1 MYRSFVTCDD
11 PDGVVECGMIRRSRS
26 RPGKME
32 PKIERGK
39 EMKKSSARK
48 VEKED
53 IVSKGSSV
61 ECHKPSSSQLLEV
74 SRGAQKLNQVIDT
87 WSKGTSNVGN
97 SKDIAKDLLK
107 GALDLQESLHML
119 GKLQEASQYKSRLK
133 EKEKSDRLRMSE
145 AMDRVNSSSFSFR
158 EQNYQT
164 GFQNPRLSAD
174 GSSRDSIEELKKVIR
189 ESLARQNLLP
199 DGKTEENAY
208 LRGRYMES
216 ALDLPSTSSSQTS
229 MVHTSNFSSTNSPMS
244 SAASEKKA
252 KGPTLVAKL
261 MGLEEFPSKQ
271 LQTTTKLLETEKI
284 FNQQRP
290 AFEMDMPRAR
300 KPPFLVQ
307 KKDSERRTLQ
317 EILETI
323 HLKGLLKS
331 KSSKEHN
338 PRYLHSH
345 DPFSRQRLLN
355 DGVPI
360 VLIKPLRDPWSQVK
374 KPSIPVF
381 GEERAVNKETV
392 LKKQKANE
400 EPPSMTIDCKQ
411 GRLNSD
417 RMSDKVVAEETT
429 MKRVSHDGVRDR
441 KKTKI
446 MSEKQEVKTKQKLLS
461 RMKNAGALTQQP
473 EKKDAIEMK
482 SAKVQK
488 LATASRK
495 PVEKE
500 IVKAK
505 NLTRYQDEAKGTP
518 TTFYSLRNSTK
529 NQSSQK
535 QTTASNSISTSRTR
549 AKVHSTNE
557 QKKSPVKKET
567 PISKPTAAKV
577 IIENLGHEAYGKK
590 LTSEN
595 DSALV
600 EDQKSMK
607 EETESSENQ
616 LGEHCNNDRS
626 SVSGIIQGTGEFQRD
641 SICSEEVDDQL
652 SPHEIESKSFT
663 TGNTLKALLLSN
675 PEFRNHAEELFDLN
689 VNVPTA
695 FQLHRTIDSTDS
707 QVRLSLDCANE
718 ITRRR
723 GFLDSQMIH
732 PLSPNLVRFMRM
744 QISLDQ
750 LLDLVCYEVEILRS
764 YSELA
769 GKNNPT
775 DTLRE
780 MLERDIEQKELS
792 TGIWDLGWRNVFSMN
807 DIEGIVNDI
816 ETWLITALVEEIFS

>member
-11 PDGVVECGMIRRSRS
+11 PNGVVECGMIRRSRS

-39 EMKKSSARK
+39 EMKKSSACK
-48 VEKED
+48 VEKGD
-53 IVSKGSSV
+53 IVSKGSSA

-74 SRGAQKLNQVIDT
+74 SRGAQKLNQVIDI
-87 WSKGTSNVGN
+87 WSKETKNVGN

-145 AMDRVNSSSFSFR
+145 VMDRVNSSSFRFR
-158 EQNYQT
+158 EQNYQM

-199 DGKTEENAY
+199 DGKTEKNAY
-208 LRGRYMES
+208 LSGRYMES

-229 MVHTSNFSSTNSPMS
+229 MVHTSNFSSTDSPMS

-271 LQTTTKLLETEKI
+271 LQTTTKLLDREKI

-290 AFEMDMPRAR
+290 AFDMDMPRAR

-307 KKDSERRTLQ
+307 KEDSERRTLQ

-338 PRYLHSH
+338 PPYLHSH

-374 KPSIPVF
+374 KPSMPVF

-392 LKKQKANE
+392 LKKKKANE
-400 EPPSMTIDCKQ
+400 EPPSITIDCKQ
-411 GRLNSD
+411 RGLNYD
-417 RMSDKVVAEETT
+417 RMSDNVVAEETT
-429 MKRVSHDGVRDR
+429 MKRVSHDGVGDR

-446 MSEKQEVKTKQKLLS
+446 RSEKQEVETKQKLLS

-473 EKKDAIEMK
+473 EKKDAIEK
-482 SAKVQK
+482 KPVKVQK

-518 TTFYSLRNSTK
+518 TKFYNLRNSTK

-535 QTTASNSISTSRTR
+535 QSTASNSISTSRKR
-549 AKVHSTNE
+549 AKVHGTRE

-567 PISKPTAAKV
+567 PVSKPTAAKV
-577 IIENLGHEAYGKK
+577 IIENLGHEAYGKR

-600 EDQKSMK
+600 EDQKSM
-607 EETESSENQ
+607 EGTESSENQ
-616 LGEHCNNDRS
+616 LGGHCNNDRS
-626 SVSGIIQGTGEFQRD
+626 SVSGIIPGTGEFQRD
-641 SICSEEVDDQL
+641 SKCSEEVDDRL
-652 SPHEIESKSFT
+652 SPHEESKSFR

-675 PEFRNHAEELFDLN
+675 PEFQNHAEELFDLN
-689 VNVPTA
+689 VNAPTT
-695 FQLHRTIDSTDS
+695 FQLHRTIDSIDS

-723 GFLDSQMIH
+723 GSLDSQMIH
-732 PLSPNLVRFMRM
+732 PLSPNLVRFMRIH
-744 QISLDQ
+744 ISLDQ
-750 LLDLVCYEVEILRS
+750 LLDQVCYEVEILRS

-780 MLERDIEQKELS
+780 MLERDIKHKELS
-792 TGIWDLGWRNVFSMN
+792 TGIWDLGWSNVFSMD
-807 DIEGIVNDI
+807 DIGAIVNDI